1 MEFTKPL
8 LIEPGVK
15 YFLSETLK
23 KCHVFNESHNIFL
36 FNLSLFIGFLI
47 ILGVV
52 LLFKYKGKL
61 TPKEIQNK
69 DNEKCGKVSAGLW
82 YSANKNN
89 LHLSLNSMLSLSL
102 QDVLFVQLLLYIL
115 TLILAILRD
124 FREKDFARAWEFL
137 QVLADYFYLT
147 PFRNK
152 FLL

>member
-69 DNEKCGKVSAGLW
+69 DNEKR
-82 YSANKNN
+82 
-89 LHLSLNSMLSLSL
+89 
-102 QDVLFVQLLLYIL
+102 QYIL
-115 TLILAILRD
+115 SKIKNYQDTKVRESQSLITGLP
-124 FREKDFARAWEFL
+124 KW
-137 QVLADYFYLT
+137 
-147 PFRNK
+147 
-152 FLL
+152 